1 MPRQT
6 PLLTVAAT
14 ALSVAQLNA
23 ASSTTGAAQLVVS
36 VTKPGGSGSLIIYP
50 DRTVRPAEADLAFAP
65 GQAASGAVLA
75 VPGSDGKTAFY
86 NNSSTA
92 VTVGIRTTGIE
103 VTSNGTSGQDGDTY
117 VPVGPVRVLDTRKP
131 VHHPAKPGQKITFSV
146 GSAGVPALVDQVVLE
161 VTATNTGAAGSATV
175 AGVNRSMLGPP
186 SPGPY
191 WAKGQTATSLL
202 VVPVAGT
209 SLTLLNSSKANT
221 DFMVDVVGYTT
232 STALAPSICRPASC

>member
-75 VPGSDGKTAFY
+75 VPGSDGKTAF
-86 NNSSTA
+86 
-92 VTVGIRTTGIE
+92 
-103 VTSNGTSGQDGDTY
+103 
-117 VPVGPVRVLDTRKP
+117 
-131 VHHPAKPGQKITFSV
+131 
-146 GSAGVPALVDQVVLE
+146 
-161 VTATNTGAAGSATV
+161 
-175 AGVNRSMLGPP
+175 
-186 SPGPY
+186 
-191 WAKGQTATSLL
+191 
-202 VVPVAGT
+202 
-209 SLTLLNSSKANT
+209 
-221 DFMVDVVGYTT
+221 
-232 STALAPSICRPASC
+232 